1 MSSQKHLPS
10 ASIPASFLGGLLLAG
25 GFMAF
30 TAWDQSYWWRMRD
43 DYSFGWL
50 VPLFIAYL
58 IHDRWP
64 KVVAQASGRKARNRE
79 IEKTGNVPESSGLVT
94 EGAGEW
100 DRPSQNGWCAR
111 LAPFAAF
118 LSLIG
123 GGVLFLAGAFYK
135 TAAGTTHLS
144 TVAITLG
151 MAGTVLATIFFLAP
165 TGATSPA
172 SRVADRRRMV
182 RLFLFPT
189 VVWLLSAPMLAVI
202 ENNLN
207 LFLMQ
212 KVTSVVFFVF
222 DRLGLPLEQR
232 GNVLVLPSGSVGV
245 AEACS
250 GIRSLTGCLFAGSFL
265 AAVFSQSR
273 WKQAALIGASLLF
286 AFLAN
291 LLRSI
296 FLTSWAYG
304 FGARTIEGA
313 IHDIS
318 GYAVLGLTVVA
329 LLCLL
334 PVLDRKRKAEEENRE
349 VVKP

>member
-1 MSSQKHLPS
+1 MSSQKQS
-10 ASIPASFLGGLLLAG
+10 QIASVPAPFFFGLALAG
-25 GFMAF
+25 CFMAF
-30 TAWDQSYWWRMRD
+30 AAWDQSYWWRMRE

-58 IHDRWP
+58 IYDRWP
-64 KVVAQASGRKARNRE
+64 RVVAQ
-79 IEKTGNVPESSGLVT
+79 TH
-94 EGAGEW
+94 GA
-100 DRPSQNGWCAR
+100 DSRPDDWIDGDGWSTR
-111 LAPFAAF
+111 LAPLAAYF
-118 LSLIG
+118 SLIG
-123 GGVLFLAGAFYK
+123 GGVLFLSGAFYK
-135 TAAGTTHLS
+135 TAAGTTHMS

-151 MAGTVLATIFFLAP
+151 MTGTVLATIYFLAP
-165 TGATSPA
+165 TEGSSPGCR
-172 SRVADRRRMV
+172 SADRRKMV
-182 RLFLFPT
+182 GLFFFPT
-189 VVWLLSAPMLAVI
+189 AVWLLSAPMLAVV

-265 AAVFSQSR
+265 AAVFLQSR
-273 WKQAALIGASLLF
+273 WKQAALVVASLLF

-304 FGARTIEGA
+304 FGAKTIEGA
-313 IHDIS
+313 IHDVS

-334 PVLDRKRKAEEENRE
+334 PVLDRGRKAGQAKRE
-349 VVKP
+349 IGKA

>member
-1 MSSQKHLPS
+1 MSSQKHLQTAP
-10 ASIPASFLGGLLLAG
+10 IPAPFMWGLFLAA

-30 TAWDQSYWWRMRD
+30 TAWDQSYWWRMKE

-58 IHDRWP
+58 IYDRWP
-64 KVVAQASGRKARNRE
+64 KVVAQARLANCGTAHP
-79 IEKTGNVPESSGLVT
+79 IDG
-94 EGAGEW
+94 
-100 DRPSQNGWCAR
+100 NGWSAR
-111 LAPFAAF
+111 LVPLVAS
-118 LSLIG
+118 LSLIVG
-123 GGVLFLAGAFYK
+123 GLLFLLGAFLR
-135 TAAGTTHLS
+135 TMAGTTHLN
-144 TVAITLG
+144 TLTITLG
-151 MAGTVLATIFFLAP
+151 MAGTVLATIYFLAP
-165 TGATSPA
+165 TKAALPG

-182 RLFLFPT
+182 GLFLFPT
-189 VVWLLSAPMLAVI
+189 VVWLLSAPMLTVI
-202 ENNLN
+202 ANNLN
-207 LFLMQ
+207 LFLMHQ
-212 KVTSVVFFVF
+212 ITSTVFFVF

-232 GNVLVLPSGSVGV
+232 GNVLVLPTGSVGA

-265 AAVFSQSR
+265 AAVFLQSR
-273 WKQAALIGASLLF
+273 WKQAALVIASLLF

-304 FGARTIEGA
+304 YGASSIEGA

-334 PVLDRKRKAEEENRE
+334 PILDRKPIDRRSALSAKL
-349 VVKP
+349 

>member
-1 MSSQKHLPS
+1 
-10 ASIPASFLGGLLLAG
+10 LLAG
-25 GFMAF
+25 GFIAF
-30 TAWDQSYWWRMRD
+30 TAWDQSYWWRIRE

-50 VPLFIAYL
+50 VPLFVGYL
-58 IHDRWP
+58 IYDRWP
-64 KVVAQASGRKARNRE
+64 KVVALAR
-79 IEKTGNVPESSGLVT
+79 
-94 EGAGEW
+94 GAYNQPD
-100 DRPSQNGWCAR
+100 DRIGGGGWLAR
-111 LAPFAAF
+111 LAPTAAF
-118 LSLIG
+118 LSLLMG
-123 GGVLFLAGAFYK
+123 AALFLSGAFYK

-144 TVAITLG
+144 TVSITLG
-151 MAGTVLATIFFLAP
+151 MICTVLAAVYFLAP
-165 TGATSPA
+165 TEAVSPGGRA
-172 SRVADRRRMV
+172 ADRGRMV

-189 VVWLLSAPMLAVI
+189 VLWLLSAPMLAVV

-207 LFLMQ
+207 LFLMN

-232 GNVLVLPSGSVGV
+232 GNVLVLPTGSVGV

-265 AAVFSQSR
+265 SAVFLQSR
-273 WKQAALIGASLLF
+273 WKQAALVFASLLL

-291 LLRSI
+291 LVRSL

-304 FGARTIEGA
+304 YGAGSIEGA

-334 PVLDRKRKAEEENRE
+334 PLLERRKKREEQRTSAG
-349 VVKP
+349 PA

>member
-1 MSSQKHLPS
+1 MSSQKHLQTAP
-10 ASIPASFLGGLLLAG
+10 IPAPFMWGLFLAA

-30 TAWDQSYWWRMRD
+30 TAWDQSYWWRMKE

-58 IHDRWP
+58 IYDRWP
-64 KVVAQASGRKARNRE
+64 KVVAQARLANCGTAHP
-79 IEKTGNVPESSGLVT
+79 IDG
-94 EGAGEW
+94 
-100 DRPSQNGWCAR
+100 NGWSAR
-111 LAPFAAF
+111 LVPLVAS
-118 LSLIG
+118 LSLIVG
-123 GGVLFLAGAFYK
+123 GLLFLLGAFLR
-135 TAAGTTHLS
+135 TMAGTTHLN
-144 TVAITLG
+144 TLTITLG
-151 MAGTVLATIFFLAP
+151 MAGTVLATIYFLAP
-165 TGATSPA
+165 TKAALPG

-182 RLFLFPT
+182 GLFLFPT
-189 VVWLLSAPMLAVI
+189 VVWLLSAPMLTVI
-202 ENNLN
+202 ANNLN
-207 LFLMQ
+207 LFLMHQ
-212 KVTSVVFFVF
+212 ITSTVFFVF

-232 GNVLVLPSGSVGV
+232 GNVLVLPTGSVGV

-265 AAVFSQSR
+265 AAVFLQSR
-273 WKQAALIGASLLF
+273 WKQAALVIASLLF

-304 FGARTIEGA
+304 YGASSIEGA

-334 PVLDRKRKAEEENRE
+334 PILDRKPIDRRSALSAKL
-349 VVKP
+349 